1 MLIKYIKIK
10 NFRQFKNLEMNFST
24 DCQKNVSI
32 ISGNNG
38 SGKTT
43 LAQAFTWCLYT
54 ETIYNTLLLNADIE
68 KSLALGESAEVSVE
82 IILEHDNTEYTII
95 RKQTYTRKQK
105 DKVTTS
111 NQDISTKMFK
121 KTIEG
126 KTETI
131 RESGIDIE
139 IDKIL
144 PKDLSKYF
152 FFAGERIAAMSESV
166 KKGGKN
172 SELSKAVKSLLG
184 LAPFLEAKE
193 HLNPNSKQ
201 SVIGEYKNLYKID
214 GNEIIL
220 KLNDEIERYENL
232 FNKATTRIE
241 EIEEELEKSEELKEQ
256 IRKELLQYEDSQHYE
271 KERINC
277 EKEIVANISSRI
289 NLEKDILSFLNEDTL
304 SFMSQYYIKKA
315 ISDLEKYNFTEK
327 DIPDLHSRTIDYI
340 LKNKKCLCGHEI
352 IEGSEEYKTLINLR
366 EKLPPHSI
374 GISVANFLNTSK
386 NKINN
391 KDIYQKV
398 KEKYAQI
405 KEIENKILNLKDTL
419 SDIDKKLSGGD
430 VLVKVKQLNAEL
442 NNIKYTKRSLNTEK
456 DELNRK
462 KGEYDIF
469 LTDRKN
475 KKEKKLL
482 ENKENIKISIY
493 KKYAEAVYEDICKS
507 LDEREHELRERLEE
521 EVDKIF
527 NTIYVGQLN
536 ITIDEKYNIS
546 TTINKEISDGQSTSV
561 ILSFIAGII
570 KLSKEAKLD
579 TENDFYGEPYPLVMD
594 APLSNFDKNVI
605 KNICNVL
612 PNIAEQVIIFIK
624 DTDGDLAKEHLSNR
638 IGIQKQ
644 LRKIDEFNTEL
655 I

>member
-10 NFRQFKNLEMNFST
+10 NFRQFKNLEMNFSI

-121 KTIEG
+121 KSIDG

-220 KLNDEIERYENL
+220 RLNDEIEKYEKL
-232 FNKATTRIE
+232 FTKASIRIE
-241 EIEEELEKSEELKEQ
+241 EIEEELEKSEEMKEK

-277 EKEIVANISSRI
+277 EKEIISNISSRI

-304 SFMSQYYIKKA
+304 SFISQYYIKKA
-315 ISDLEKYNFTEK
+315 ISNLEKYDFTEK
-327 DIPDLHSRTIDYI
+327 DIPDLHSKTIDYI

-366 EKLPPHSI
+366 DKLPSHSI

-386 NKINN
+386 NKLNN

-398 KEKYAQI
+398 KEKYGQI
-405 KEIENKILNLKDTL
+405 KEIENKILNLNDTL

-430 VLVKVKQLNAEL
+430 VLLKIKQLNAEL
-442 NNIKYTKRSLNTEK
+442 NNIKYTRKSLNTEK
-456 DELNRK
+456 DEQNIK
-462 KGEYDIF
+462 KGEYDII
-469 LTDRKN
+469 LKDRKN
-475 KKEKKLL
+475 KREKKLL

-493 KKYAEAVYEDICKS
+493 KKYAEAIYEDICKS
-507 LDEREHELRERLEE
+507 LDEREQELRERLEE

-624 DTDGDLAKEHLSNR
+624 DTDGDLAKEHLNNR
-638 IGIQKQ
+638 IGVQKQ